1 MLEILDRAGP
11 IAEGNARFAA
21 PDKRSY
27 TSPSARSMTRHDSDP
42 SGVLGV
48 KEKAM
53 EQKAAAVRPKNY
65 TQVRFAVTFYLN
77 DLDDHHRS
85 IGTGIKSMSMR
96 EQPMLMRKQPMLM
109 RKQSMLMRKQPMLM
123 REQSM
128 CCSGDFNTL
137 EKAPRLL
144 HCGHSICSNCVTAA
158 KSAGLQE
165 LNCSICALGTNLGQT
180 LNLNHNVLDALKKGY
195 VFN

>member
-1 MLEILDRAGP
+1 MPQQQRGTATALRGS
-11 IAEGNARFAA
+11 NAVCRR
-21 PDKRSY
+21 PPSKMIKHTY
-27 TSPSARSMTRHDSDP
+27 TSYS
-42 SGVLGV
+42 
-48 KEKAM
+48 
-53 EQKAAAVRPKNY
+53 RPLSPN
-65 TQVRFAVTFYLN
+65 
-77 DLDDHHRS
+77 S
-85 IGTGIKSMSMR
+85 PSMSSSASFSIPFLLPLANDGDAAR
-96 EQPMLMRKQPMLM
+96 LRDSLC
-109 RKQSMLMRKQPMLM
+109 L
-123 REQSM
+123 

-165 LNCSICALGTNLGQT
+165 LNCSICSLGTNLGQT